1 MRRDEIR
8 IVTKEEFLTSQIFFN
23 NLARNFLRRIRNVHL
38 ALSTPKN
45 TRIIHTNNSK
55 WRVRRGGGGGYF
67 ILLRGNGFFEKS

>member
-23 NLARNFLRRIRNVHL
+23 NLARNFLRRIRNVHF

-45 TRIIHTNNSK
+45 TRIIHTNNSE
-55 WRVRRGGGGGYF
+55 WRVRRGGGSF
-67 ILLRGNGFFEKS
+67 ILLRGNGFIEKS